1 MSGRRSKFAGYT
13 PLQAVRS
20 AAAQARLL
28 ADSLDAVE
36 AMDGMTDEGAA
47 DAARMLDRFPRDI
60 ADLLE
65 AAKDGAR

>member
-1 MSGRRSKFAGYT
+1 MRDRSSKFADYT

-28 ADSLDAVE
+28 ADNLEAV
-36 AMDGMTDEGAA
+36 ATMDGMTDEGAA
-47 DAARMLDRFPRDI
+47 DAARMLGGFLRNI
-60 ADLLE
+60 GDLFE

>member
-1 MSGRRSKFAGYT
+1 MSYT
-13 PLQAVRS
+13 KRELERMTALEEVAL

-28 ADSLDAVE
+28 ADSLEAV
-36 AMDGMTDEGAA
+36 ATMDGMTDEGAA
-47 DAARMLDRFPRDI
+47 DAACMLDRFPRGI